1 MDLQLPKSGYP
12 RVVIVGGGFGGIEL
26 AKRLKNKPF
35 QVVMLD
41 KHNYHTFQPLLYQVA
56 TGGLEADS
64 IAFPLRK
71 IFKGQKNLI
80 FRVTKVTEINAAE
93 NCLHTDI
100 GSIKYDYLVIATG
113 STSNFFGVVDL
124 DAKAYFVQVGDT
136 LIDMPTQPT
145 DLGSLTVSNT
155 FLRLDPDTS
164 FGFVMQTITSNRT
177 VRKFDKVN

>member
-1 MDLQLPKSGYP
+1 MDLQLPKSEYP

-71 IFKGQKNLI
+71 IFKGQDNLV
-80 FRVTKVTEINAAE
+80 FRVTKVTEVNAAE
-93 NCLHTDI
+93 NCLITDI
-100 GSIKYDYLVIATG
+100 GKVSYDYLVIATG
-113 STSNFFGVVDL
+113 STSNFFGNKEIE
-124 DAKAYFVQVGDT
+124 ANS
-136 LIDMPTQPT
+136 MP
-145 DLGSLTVSNT
+145 
-155 FLRLDPDTS
+155 
-164 FGFVMQTITSNRT
+164 M
-177 VRKFDKVN
+177 K